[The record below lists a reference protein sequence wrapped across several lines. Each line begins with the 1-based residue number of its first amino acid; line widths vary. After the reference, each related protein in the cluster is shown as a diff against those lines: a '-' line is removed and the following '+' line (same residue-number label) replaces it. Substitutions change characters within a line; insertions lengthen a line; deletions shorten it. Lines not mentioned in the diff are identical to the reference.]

1 MARALAAHKRTV
13 PGMRV
18 PPDKALWGAE
28 NQYIKTTHGYPL
40 PDLRLARRKLSKGGR
55 MRRYVVLVLL
65 VLLAL
70 LLRGDS
76 RP

>member
-40 PDLRLARRKLSKGGR
+40 PDLRLARRKLSKGVPHETLCRLGVAGTPRPAVAGR
-55 MRRYVVLVLL
+55 
-65 VLLAL
+65 
-70 LLRGDS
+70 
-76 RP
+76 